1 MEPKVIRFRAPK
13 PAGAPALLKEEL
25 YRSEA
30 HDFNW
35 VRLDP
40 GFVKEPAVYPA
51 GDAFMFVVE
60 GHLRVTVDGQVHNLE
75 RGDLVIVPKGAT
87 RGFSAGPEGA
97 VFMAAH
103 LRG

>member
-1 MEPKVIRFRAPK
+1 MEAKLIRFRTPK
-13 PAGAPALLKEEL
+13 PAGSPPILKEEL

-40 GFVKEPAVYPA
+40 GFTKEGAVYPA
-51 GDAFMFVVE
+51 GDAFMFLVE
-60 GHLRVTVDGQVHNLE
+60 GSLTVTVDDRRFELE
-75 RGDLVIVPKGAT
+75 PGDLVIVPRGAT
-87 RGFSAGPEGA
+87 RGFVAGPAGA
-97 VFMAAH
+97 TFMAAH